1 MDLPEY
7 YMQNAESYVELFKAH
22 AENLSVLMRTMDD
35 AIINAGLP
43 PVGRSREL
51 FKMVLDLS
59 YQVDR
64 AYKKKHDIKENDLI
78 LSTYMTK
85 DELKADMRNIF
96 VEEFH
101 RYIDDFNSSME
112 NYLNSTNV
120 KQNDNDQ

>member
-1 MDLPEY
+1 
-7 YMQNAESYVELFKAH
+7 
-22 AENLSVLMRTMDD
+22 MDD
-35 AIINAGLP
+35 AVIGAGLP

-64 AYKKKHDIKENDLI
+64 AYKKKHNIQESDFIV
-78 LSTYMTK
+78 STYMTK

-101 RYIDDFNSSME
+101 RYIDEFNSSME
-112 NYLNSTNV
+112 NYLNSTQHS
-120 KQNDNDQ
+120 KNDNNQ

>member
-112 NYLNSTNV
+112 NYLNSTNT

>member
-22 AENLSVLMRTMDD
+22 AENLAVLMRTMDD
-35 AIINAGLP
+35 AVIGAGLP
-43 PVGRSREL
+43 PVARTKEL
-51 FKMVLDLS
+51 FRMVLDLS

-96 VEEFH
+96 VEEFN
-101 RYIDDFNSSME
+101 RYIDDFNSRME
-112 NYLNSTNV
+112 DYLDSLEEN
-120 KQNDNDQ
+120 NDDNNQ

>member
-1 MDLPEY
+1 
-7 YMQNAESYVELFKAH
+7 MQNAKSYVELFKAH

-112 NYLNSTNV
+112 NYLNSTNA

>member
-96 VEEFH
+96 VGEFH

>member
-64 AYKKKHDIKENDLI
+64 SYKKKHDIKENDLI

-101 RYIDDFNSSME
+101 RYIDGFNSSME
-112 NYLNSTNV
+112 NYLNSTNT

>member
-7 YMQNAESYVELFKAH
+7 YMQDAESYVELFKAH

-35 AIINAGLP
+35 AVIKAGLP
-43 PVGRSREL
+43 PVARTKEL
-51 FKMVLDLS
+51 FRMVLDLS

-96 VEEFH
+96 VEEFN
-101 RYIDDFNSSME
+101 RYINDFNSRME
-112 NYLNSTNV
+112 DYLDSLEEN
-120 KQNDNDQ
+120 NDDNNQ

>member
-7 YMQNAESYVELFKAH
+7 YMQNAKSYVELFKAH

-112 NYLNSTNV
+112 NYLNSTNA

>member
-112 NYLNSTNV
+112 NYLNSTNA

>member
-64 AYKKKHDIKENDLI
+64 SYKKKHDIKENDLI

-112 NYLNSTNV
+112 NYLNSTNT